1 MFVQHSLTIRR
12 AGGFKSLMSISVGPS
27 AAAAAGYA
35 GNAYGAASAAPKS
48 APPTDSTDTS
58 SSSTNV
64 TLSDEA
70 KAYLAAHADEAKA
83 YLAAQ
88 AADDPPS
95 MATLTTN
102 ARAWFD
108 RQYASLGISSAM
120 LDGQVAVDLSSQTRA
135 TLSAVATNAQS
146 QFSTDEAT
154 AAAKALQARFD
165 DAMAPHV
172 VIARHTGDY
181 ASLYAAASDYLDSA
195 GADEKSTPAWQNQK
209 QAVLEGIAAA
219 KANFGKAP
227 VTDNDDDP
235 VRSVLTRTSMQTPA
249 AAGSGADALS
259 ASARAMLDAQASS
272 ARDNGKELVFNSGR
286 KTGQQVDFTEFDNRS
301 LAIVALNADAS
312 FSVTEASAAK
322 AELNLRTRSGVL
334 NAFDPG
340 EGGGLKAS
348 TQALLQQYSTM
359 SAEEKNVLGFT
370 DDFAN
375 RIMQNYRAM
384 SSLQNSVGSGAGLTA
399 YF

>member
-1 MFVQHSLTIRR
+1 MFVQHSLTFPR
-12 AGGFKSLMSISVGPS
+12 AGGSSLVSISIGS
-27 AAAAAGYA
+27 NAAALLSYA
-35 GNAYGAASAAPKS
+35 GNAYRAGGGASKS
-48 APPTDSTDTS
+48 VSTTTGSTDTS
-58 SSSTNV
+58 SQPASPTSV

-70 KAYLAAHADEAKA
+70 KAYLAQ
-83 YLAAQ
+83 AAP
-88 AADDPPS
+88 AADDPAS
-95 MATLTTN
+95 ITTVTTN

-108 RQYASLGISSAM
+108 QQYASLGISSAM

-135 TLSAVATNAQS
+135 TLSAVANNAQS
-146 QFSTDEAT
+146 QFTTDEAM
-154 AAAKALQARFD
+154 AAATALQARFD
-165 DAMAPHV
+165 DAMAPRV
-172 VIARHTGDY
+172 VVARHTGDY
-181 ASLYAAASDYLDSA
+181 AGLYTAASDYLDSA

-227 VTDNDDDP
+227 VTDNADDP
-235 VRSVLTRTSMQTPA
+235 VRSLLNRTSAQTPA

-259 ASARAMLDAQASS
+259 VSARAMLDAQASS

-286 KTGQQVDFTEFDNRS
+286 TTGQQVDFTEFDNRS
-301 LAIVALNADAS
+301 LAIVALNAGAS
-312 FSVTEASAAK
+312 FSVAEASAAK
-322 AELNLRTRSGVL
+322 AELNQRTRSGVL

-340 EGGGLKAS
+340 SGGGLKAS

-359 SAEEKNVLGFT
+359 SAEEKKVLGFT

>member
-1 MFVQHSLTIRR
+1 
-12 AGGFKSLMSISVGPS
+12 MSISVGPS
-27 AAAAAGYA
+27 AATAAGYA
-35 GNAYGAASAAPKS
+35 GKAYGAASAAPKP
-48 APPTDSTDTS
+48 APPTDSTDTSS

-70 KAYLAAHADEAKA
+70 KAYLAA
-83 YLAAQ
+83 Q
-88 AADDPPS
+88 ATDDPPS
-95 MATLTTN
+95 MATLTAN

-108 RQYASLGISSAM
+108 QQYASLGVSSAM
-120 LDGQVAVDLSSQTRA
+120 LDGQVAVDLASQPRA
-135 TLSAVATNAQS
+135 TLSLVADNALG
-146 QFSTDEAT
+146 QFTTDETT

-172 VIARHTGDY
+172 AIARHTGDY

-195 GADEKSTPAWQNQK
+195 GADEKSTPTWQNQK

-219 KANFGKAP
+219 SANFGKAP

-235 VRSVLTRTSMQTPA
+235 VRSVLTRTSMQAPA

-272 ARDNGKELVFNSGR
+272 ARDNGKELVFNNGR

-312 FSVTEASAAK
+312 FSGEEASAAK
-322 AELNLRTRSGVL
+322 AELNQRTRSGVL

-340 EGGGLKAS
+340 SGGGLKAS

-359 SAEEKNVLGFT
+359 SAEEKKVLGFT
-370 DDFAN
+370 DEFAN
-375 RIMQNYRAM
+375 KIMQNYRAM

>member
-1 MFVQHSLTIRR
+1 
-12 AGGFKSLMSISVGPS
+12 MSISVGPS
-27 AAAAAGYA
+27 AATAAGYA
-35 GNAYGAASAAPKS
+35 GKAYGAASAAPKS

-58 SSSTNV
+58 SSSSTNV
-64 TLSDEA
+64 TLSN
-70 KAYLAAHADEAKA
+70 EAKA

-108 RQYASLGISSAM
+108 QQYASLGISSAM
-120 LDGQVAVDLSSQTRA
+120 LDGQVAVDLASQPRA
-135 TLSAVATNAQS
+135 TLSLVADNALG
-146 QFSTDEAT
+146 QFTTDETT

-195 GADEKSTPAWQNQK
+195 GADEKSTPTWQNQK

-219 KANFGKAP
+219 SANFGKAP

-235 VRSVLTRTSMQTPA
+235 VRSVLDRTSMQTPA

-312 FSVTEASAAK
+312 FSVAEANAAK
-322 AELNLRTRSGVL
+322 AELNQRTRSGVL

-340 EGGGLKAS
+340 SGGGLKAS

-359 SAEEKNVLGFT
+359 SAEEKKALGFT
-370 DDFAN
+370 DEFAN

-384 SSLQNSVGSGAGLTA
+384 SSLQNSVRSGAGLTA